1 MFFDIEKDVDKG
13 ALSEAL
19 SDSAEVTVVSLN
31 LKNYTQKIF
40 FKNIL
45 FENFTIF
52 DNFYFSRLVEAGV
65 FWLLVIPLADYIYLT
80 GE

>member
-31 LKNYTQKIF
+31 LKSPTYKKHFSIIF
-40 FKNIL
+40 IFKGQWRSGP
-45 FENFTIF
+45 F
-52 DNFYFSRLVEAGV
+52 G
-65 FWLLVIPLADYIYLT
+65 FW
-80 GE
+80 

>member
-31 LKNYTQKIF
+31 LKNYTQK
-40 FKNIL
+40 
-45 FENFTIF
+45 
-52 DNFYFSRLVEAGV
+52 YFSKTFYLKILHFPIIFIFQGQWRSGPFG
-65 FWLLVIPLADYIYLT
+65 FW
-80 GE
+80 

>member
-31 LKNYTQKIF
+31 LKNYIQKMVHLKILHFSKNFIF
-40 FKNIL
+40 QGQWRPGSF
-45 FENFTIF
+45 
-52 DNFYFSRLVEAGV
+52 G
-65 FWLLVIPLADYIYLT
+65 FW
-80 GE
+80 

>member
-31 LKNYTQKIF
+31 LKKLYK
-40 FKNIL
+40 K
-45 FENFTIF
+45 
-52 DNFYFSRLVEAGV
+52 YFSKT
-65 FWLLVIPLADYIYLT
+65 FYLKILHFSIIFILQ
-80 GE
+80 GQWRPGPFGYW

>member
-31 LKNYTQKIF
+31 LKNYT
-40 FKNIL
+40 KNI
-45 FENFTIF
+45 FQKHFI
-52 DNFYFSRLVEAGV
+52 
-65 FWLLVIPLADYIYLT
+65 
-80 GE
+80 

>member
-13 ALSEAL
+13 ALSEVL

-31 LKNYTQKIF
+31 LKNYIQKIF

-45 FENFTIF
+45 FENFTFF
-52 DNFYFSRLVEAGV
+52 DNFYFSRSVEAGAY
-65 FWLLVIPLADYIYLT
+65 WLLVIPLADYIYLT

>member
-31 LKNYTQKIF
+31 LKELSEKYFSKTFYLKILHF
-40 FKNIL
+40 W
-45 FENFTIF
+45 TIF
-52 DNFYFSRLVEAGV
+52 IFQGQWRPGSFG
-65 FWLLVIPLADYIYLT
+65 FW
-80 GE
+80 

>member
-31 LKNYTQKIF
+31 LKNYIQKIF
-40 FKNIL
+40 YKNIL
-45 FENFTIF
+45 FENSTFFHIF
-52 DNFYFSRLVEAGV
+52 IFFQGQWRPGPIG
-65 FWLLVIPLADYIYLT
+65 FW
-80 GE
+80 

>member
-13 ALSEAL
+13 ALSEVL

-31 LKNYTQKIF
+31 LQDLYKKYFSKTFYLNF
-40 FKNIL
+40 FT
-45 FENFTIF
+45 FF
-52 DNFYFSRLVEAGV
+52 DNFHFSRSVEAGAY
-65 FWLLVIPLADYIYLT
+65 WLLVIPLADYIYLT

>member
-31 LKNYTQKIF
+31 LKSPTYKKHFSKTF
-40 FKNIL
+40 YLNIL
-45 FENFTIF
+45 HFSIIF
-52 DNFYFSRLVEAGV
+52 IFQGQWRSGPFG
-65 FWLLVIPLADYIYLT
+65 FW
-80 GE
+80 

>member
-31 LKNYTQKIF
+31 LKNYTNIF
-40 FKNIL
+40 FSKTFCLKIL
-45 FENFTIF
+45 HFSIIF
-52 DNFYFSRLVEAGV
+52 IWTGQWRPGPVG
-65 FWLLVIPLADYIYLT
+65 FW
-80 GE
+80 

>member
-13 ALSEAL
+13 ALSEVL

-31 LKNYTQKIF
+31 LKNYIQKIF

-45 FENFTIF
+45 SKFFYIF
-52 DNFYFSRLVEAGV
+52 R
-65 FWLLVIPLADYIYLT
+65 
-80 GE
+80 

>member
-45 FENFTIF
+45 FDFTIF

-65 FWLLVIPLADYIYLT
+65 FWLLVIPLADCIYLT

>member
-31 LKNYTQKIF
+31 LKNYT
-40 FKNIL
+40 KN
-45 FENFTIF
+45 
-52 DNFYFSRLVEAGV
+52 YFSKT
-65 FWLLVIPLADYIYLT
+65 F
-80 GE
+80 

>member
-31 LKNYTQKIF
+31 LKNYIQKRLQHISVLIDYLLALF
-40 FKNIL
+40 WCITSLENI
-45 FENFTIF
+45 
-52 DNFYFSRLVEAGV
+52 RLGSTC
-65 FWLLVIPLADYIYLT
+65 PTD
-80 GE
+80 

>member
-31 LKNYTQKIF
+31 LKELSEK
-40 FKNIL
+40 
-45 FENFTIF
+45 
-52 DNFYFSRLVEAGV
+52 YFSKT
-65 FWLLVIPLADYIYLT
+65 FYLKIL
-80 GE
+80 

>member
-45 FENFTIF
+45 LKNFTIF

-65 FWLLVIPLADYIYLT
+65 FWLLVIPLADCIYLT

>member
-31 LKNYTQKIF
+31 LKNYIQKIF

-45 FENFTIF
+45 FENFTFF
-52 DNFYFSRLVEAGV
+52 DNFSRSVEVGV
-65 FWLLVIPLADYIYLT
+65 FWLLVIPSADYIYLT

>member
-31 LKNYTQKIF
+31 LKTIQ
-40 FKNIL
+40 KNIFQKL
-45 FENFTIF
+45 FI
-52 DNFYFSRLVEAGV
+52 
-65 FWLLVIPLADYIYLT
+65 
-80 GE
+80 